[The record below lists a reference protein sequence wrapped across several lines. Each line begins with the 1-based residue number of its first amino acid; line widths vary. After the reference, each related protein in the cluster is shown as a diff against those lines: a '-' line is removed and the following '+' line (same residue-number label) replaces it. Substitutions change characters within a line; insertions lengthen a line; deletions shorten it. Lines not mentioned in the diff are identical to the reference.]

1 MPSFCIF
8 TCIGIYRFTCSD
20 FSLQGNECSCSRA
33 LQQGTFGVRKG
44 LKCVAH
50 AVSLTPYTDC
60 PDFLITPRSQKH
72 KQNKKKLLGVNNWAH
87 KRRLVGQRT
96 VTG

>member
-50 AVSLTPYTDC
+50 TVSLTPNTDC
-60 PDFLITPRSQKH
+60 PDLLITPLSQKH
-72 KQNKKKLLGVNNWAH
+72 KQKKNKKQKKKAAWSKQLGS
-87 KRRLVGQRT
+87 
-96 VTG
+96 